1 MTDTGIRELVKDDL
15 GELNDDK
22 DALIDQM
29 ISEAKE
35 YIETEGV
42 TLNMESNGDVGLV
55 RMYAAWL
62 FRKRAS
68 DKGDGLGNI
77 GKMPRMLRWSL
88 NNRVMKEHAQ
98 AEG

>member
-1 MTDTGIRELVKDDL
+1 MTDAGIIELVKLDL
-15 GELNDDK
+15 GELNNDK
-22 DALIDQM
+22 DVLIDQM

-42 TLNMESNGDVGLV
+42 TLDLNSNGDVGLV

-98 AEG
+98 TEG

>member
-1 MTDTGIRELVKDDL
+1 MTDAGIRELVKLDL
-15 GELNDDK
+15 GELNNDK
-22 DALIDQM
+22 DVLIDQM

-42 TLNMESNGDVGLV
+42 TLDLNSNGDVGLV

-77 GKMPRMLRWSL
+77 GKMPRMLRWTL
-88 NNRVMKEHAQ
+88 NNFIMSQKARES
-98 AEG
+98 